1 MYHMASV
8 TNEIKIEKL
17 SQREFFLSVG
27 QFAEFLGK
35 VNVPDR
41 QTVLN
46 GCVYRLAIAGDA
58 CI

>member
-1 MYHMASV
+1 M
-8 TNEIKIEKL
+8 KQKL
-17 SQREFFLSVG
+17 RNYLKGNFFLSVG

-35 VNVPDR
+35 VINVPDR